1 MQRNRKANKNGT
13 KGIKMALRYSF
24 TAPQPKHIVSKLTKI
39 WIFYI
44 LLSVVIIYFAGIYL
58 KIEVD
63 MLNNNT
69 QVIENNLNIQDKK
82 IALINKN
89 IERLK
94 YEANPH
100 NINKN
105 YNSEVQKSLLNLF
118 ALIPD
123 QITITHIKLEEDK
136 LTLKGITPTRE
147 LYSFLLQAPLRS
159 IFTTSRVDFFP
170 LPNGWFNFTSISVLK

>member
-1 MQRNRKANKNGT
+1 
-13 KGIKMALRYSF
+13 MAVRYSF
-24 TAPQPKHIVSKLTKI
+24 TTPQPKYIVSKLTKI
-39 WIFYI
+39 WIFYVI
-44 LLSVVIIYFAGIYL
+44 VSVIIVYFGGIYL
-58 KIEVD
+58 KIEVN
-63 MLNNNT
+63 MLNNNV
-69 QVIENNLNIQDKK
+69 QIVENNMNIQDKK

-94 YEANPH
+94 YEANLD

-105 YNSEVQKSLLNLF
+105 YNNEVQQSLLNLF

-123 QITITHIKLEEDK
+123 QITITQIKLEEEK

-170 LPNGWFNFTSISVLK
+170 LPNGWFNFTSISVLNKEAK

>member
-1 MQRNRKANKNGT
+1 
-13 KGIKMALRYSF
+13 
-24 TAPQPKHIVSKLTKI
+24 
-39 WIFYI
+39 
-44 LLSVVIIYFAGIYL
+44 
-58 KIEVD
+58 
-63 MLNNNT
+63 MLNNNI
-69 QVIENNLNIQDKK
+69 QDIENNMNIQDKK

-94 YEANPH
+94 YEANLD

-105 YNSEVQKSLLNLF
+105 YNNAVQQSLLNLF

-123 QITITHIKLEEDK
+123 QITITQIKLEEEK

-159 IFTTSRVDFFP
+159 IFTTSRVDFFT
-170 LPNGWFNFTSISVLK
+170 LTNGWFYLTSISVFNK

>member
-1 MQRNRKANKNGT
+1 
-13 KGIKMALRYSF
+13 MAVRYSF
-24 TAPQPKHIVSKLTKI
+24 TTPQPKYIVSKLTKI
-39 WIFYI
+39 WIFYVI
-44 LLSVVIIYFAGIYL
+44 VSVIIVYFGGIYL
-58 KIEVD
+58 KIEVN
-63 MLNNNT
+63 MLNNNA
-69 QVIENNLNIQDKK
+69 QIVENNMNIQDKK

-94 YEANPH
+94 YEANLD

-105 YNSEVQKSLLNLF
+105 YNNEVQQSLLNLF

-123 QITITHIKLEEDK
+123 QITITQIKLEEEK

-170 LPNGWFNFTSISVLK
+170 LPNGWFNFTSISVLNKEAK

>member
-1 MQRNRKANKNGT
+1 
-13 KGIKMALRYSF
+13 MAVRYSF
-24 TAPQPKHIVSKLTKI
+24 TTPQPKYIISKLTKI
-39 WIFYI
+39 WIFYMI
-44 LLSVVIIYFAGIYL
+44 VSVIIVYFGGIYL
-58 KIEVD
+58 KIEVN
-63 MLNNNT
+63 MLDNNI
-69 QVIENNLNIQDKK
+69 QIVENNMNIQDKK

-94 YEANPH
+94 YEVNLD

-105 YNSEVQKSLLNLF
+105 YNNEVQQSLLNLF

-123 QITITHIKLEEDK
+123 QITITHIKLEEEK

-170 LPNGWFNFTSISVLK
+170 LPNGWFNFTSISVLNKEVK

>member
-1 MQRNRKANKNGT
+1 
-13 KGIKMALRYSF
+13 MAVRYSF
-24 TAPQPKHIVSKLTKI
+24 TTPQPKYIVSKLTKI
-39 WIFYI
+39 WIFYMI
-44 LLSVVIIYFAGIYL
+44 VSVIIVYFGGIYL
-58 KIEVD
+58 KIEVN
-63 MLNNNT
+63 MLNNNA
-69 QVIENNLNIQDKK
+69 QIVENNMNIQDKK

-94 YEANPH
+94 YEANLD

-105 YNSEVQKSLLNLF
+105 YNNEVQQSLLNLF

-123 QITITHIKLEEDK
+123 QITITQIKLEEEK

-170 LPNGWFNFTSISVLK
+170 LPNGWFNFTSISVLNKEAK

>member
-1 MQRNRKANKNGT
+1 
-13 KGIKMALRYSF
+13 
-24 TAPQPKHIVSKLTKI
+24 
-39 WIFYI
+39 
-44 LLSVVIIYFAGIYL
+44 
-58 KIEVD
+58 
-63 MLNNNT
+63 MLNNNA
-69 QVIENNLNIQDKK
+69 QIVENNMKKKKKK

-94 YEANPH
+94 YEANLD

-105 YNSEVQKSLLNLF
+105 YNNEVQQSLLNLF
-118 ALIPD
+118 TLIPD
-123 QITITHIKLEEDK
+123 QITITQIKLEEEK

-170 LPNGWFNFTSISVLK
+170 LPNGWFNFTSISVLNKEAK